1 MRRAPR
7 RWQRHAPPLI
17 RRAPAPL
24 AGRPRWRAAA
34 PPADTVSSLQP
45 SKATT
50 AFLAAVKKFVRNAG
64 TTKQKNM
71 VGTSLRRLAI
81 KTSSSLQRSVGSA
94 IVAYR
99 RVCQKGAGSEG
110 A

>member
-1 MRRAPR
+1 MGVAHGLRR
-7 RWQRHAPPLI
+7 
-17 RRAPAPL
+17 
-24 AGRPRWRAAA
+24 RPSHQS
-34 PPADTVSSLQP
+34 PETNGCP

>member
-1 MRRAPR
+1 M
-7 RWQRHAPPLI
+7 L
-17 RRAPAPL
+17 
-24 AGRPRWRAAA
+24 
-34 PPADTVSSLQP
+34 VSVTSHQSPVTSL
-45 SKATT
+45 
-50 AFLAAVKKFVRNAG
+50 
-64 TTKQKNM
+64 

-81 KTSSSLQRSVGSA
+81 KTSSSLQHSVGSA

>member
-1 MRRAPR
+1 MTK
-7 RWQRHAPPLI
+7 
-17 RRAPAPL
+17 
-24 AGRPRWRAAA
+24 AA
-34 PPADTVSSLQP
+34 PTDGIIALGRCEGYFETNGCP

-64 TTKQKNM
+64 TTKQKNR